1 MLWYYFI
8 FSIIALVAYAKLFF
22 FRKVEDIDL
31 QETFIFIIMHSIMV
45 FFMIK
50 VFMV

>member
-1 MLWYYFI
+1 MLWYYFL
-8 FSIIALVAYAKLFF
+8 FSIIALIAYAKLFI
-22 FRKVEDIDL
+22 FRKAKDIDL

>member
-1 MLWYYFI
+1 MLWYYFL
-8 FSIIALVAYAKLFF
+8 FSIIALVAYAKLFV
-22 FRKVEDIDL
+22 FRDVKDIDL
-31 QETFIFIIMHSIMV
+31 QETFIFIIIHSIMV